1 MNQTTHDYW
10 SFPSTLSWNG
20 RNHIAVS
27 ARSYQ
32 CLRPHNLPSFM
43 NHGSGSRNCG
53 LHILVRQRFKI
64 VTCLSQ
70 AQEEYGMFL
79 YTIPLSAMPDFLVS
93 TFVGGHAHR
102 RSSPLLVRISALAR
116 Y

>member
-43 NHGSGSRNCG
+43 NHGSKSQKLWFAYIGTGSC
-53 LHILVRQRFKI
+53 
-64 VTCLSQ
+64 
-70 AQEEYGMFL
+70 QEVLKG
-79 YTIPLSAMPDFLVS
+79 SASKRASIS
-93 TFVGGHAHR
+93 TRCRGVHGTKHSKHASMH
-102 RSSPLLVRISALAR
+102 
-116 Y
+116 